1 MLYYIKSNILQ
12 KKGREEKEKE
22 KGSSYRIK
30 LPTLPTCNLK
40 DSVLLSIKTLLLNS

>member
-30 LPTLPTCNLK
+30 LPTYLPNLK
-40 DSVLLSIKTLLLNS
+40 DSVLLSVKTLLLNS